1 LVLFLFLGLW
11 VALPMAPASAATG
24 PLTATG
30 TVTGELRS
38 GQSLHV
44 KLVVRH
50 TGGWQKVQE
59 VEVDLVLRGVALES
73 VVVDPTDVSIVIE
86 GSAGPAELGASAVLK
101 GNFVSVNARS
111 VGLFARGDEL
121 TLTLPMDVRG
131 SPPPGARLTYEA
143 RGFDLTSTPV
153 RSLTPPAKGNAGFS
167 WGTLAIAAA
176 GALFAGSFIG
186 NVFAS
191 RRRPPP
197 RASVYAA
204 VQRHL
209 EEERTAP

>member
-1 LVLFLFLGLW
+1 MPPTHLRLERDKPQDWTALSSRRRDRSPRRSARLVLFLFLGLW

-73 VVVDPTDVSIVIE
+73 VVVDPT
-86 GSAGPAELGASAVLK
+86 
-101 GNFVSVNARS
+101 
-111 VGLFARGDEL
+111 
-121 TLTLPMDVRG
+121 
-131 SPPPGARLTYEA
+131 
-143 RGFDLTSTPV
+143 
-153 RSLTPPAKGNAGFS
+153 
-167 WGTLAIAAA
+167 
-176 GALFAGSFIG
+176 
-186 NVFAS
+186 
-191 RRRPPP
+191 
-197 RASVYAA
+197 
-204 VQRHL
+204 
-209 EEERTAP
+209 